1 MKTSNKLP
9 QSENYAANIKRYG
22 EHSDS
27 CICCGK
33 RIQSPKQYVH
43 MSTDWVMKHVEDAD
57 ESDSQGLFPVG
68 PECSKK
74 IANEYLHSAQ

>member
-1 MKTSNKLP
+1 
-9 QSENYAANIKRYG
+9 
-22 EHSDS
+22 
-27 CICCGK
+27 
-33 RIQSPKQYVH
+33 